1 MRKLIIY
8 GTIFI
13 LLLTACSSVI
23 STVPQSKTIENENI
37 TPSVINLDSSTATHT
52 ILPPTSSP
60 SPEFVETIEK
70 VTETPQ
76 VEKKTPEAQGDGQY
90 ILIDHTSI
98 DKFSLIPDDVIA
110 QAAKLRVL
118 FRHAS
123 VGENIRYGL
132 ECMYGNYP
140 ARRPNS
146 CSQFFNLKY
155 DSSLWIFQNRG
166 NPGWIEKVDD
176 FVRETEAQQDQFD
189 VLMFTL
195 GYLDGFDGMSY
206 PVISDPDN
214 FQTMYIDKLV
224 DLETRYPDKKFV
236 WWTMSLA
243 QEGHQN
249 TTKFDEMLRSFA
261 MENGKTLVDMADIE
275 THDLQGNPC
284 FDKNNIPVVC
294 SVYTNEI
301 VSGHLNEIG
310 RERMAK
316 AFWYMMARL
325 TGWKET

>member
-1 MRKLIIY
+1 MRKLIIF
-8 GTIFI
+8 GTLLIV
-13 LLLTACSSVI
+13 LLTACSSLD
-23 STVPQSKTIENENI
+23 SSLPQLKTIENENI
-37 TPSVINLDSSTATHT
+37 TPSVMNPDGSTATHT

-60 SPEFVETIEK
+60 SPTFVETIEK

-76 VEKKTPEAQGDGQY
+76 IETKTPEVKSDGEF
-90 ILIDHTSI
+90 ILIDHSSI

-110 QAAKLRVL
+110 KAASFRVL

-146 CSQFFNLKY
+146 CGSFHNLKY
-155 DSSLWIFQNRG
+155 DSSLWVFQNRG

-206 PVISDPDN
+206 PVISDPEN

-224 DLETRYPDKKFV
+224 GLETRYPDKKFV

-243 QEGHQN
+243 QEGQQN
-249 TTKFDEMLRSFA
+249 TTKFDEMLRSYA
-261 MENGKTLVDMADIE
+261 MENGKILVDMADIE
-275 THDLQGNPC
+275 SHDLQGNPC
-284 FDKNNIPVVC
+284 FDKNNIPVIC
-294 SVYTNEI
+294 SIYTNEI
-301 VSGHLNEIG
+301 VSGHLNETG
-310 RERMAK
+310 RDRMAK